1 MSAVGIFADNV
12 AAIREVSSVASL
24 EETLTG
30 NTTMNVA
37 SISLLSNLPEGCVT
51 RTWKNFHILQ
61 QAASEVYN
69 TLQEN
74 EHAGNQFIAV
84 LSLSKHA
91 IQRLSD
97 EKNVLGG
104 IKFRFA
110 FEGAVGLIKIIP
122 SAGHDRSTDDL
133 TRMMDRE
140 FLLRG
145 TFAPMNYSWG
155 STSRHPAT
163 VSSSQKEPDQC
174 LFPIARR
181 PTMTSFNGWPTLV
194 LETGVSESLPRLQA
208 DSCWWFKNS
217 GGATRIV
224 LVIAIR
230 NQPQKI
236 IVQKWQL
243 APAGSPNP
251 LTRAYIEQLRHN
263 NAMAPLYLQPAATQ
277 QAFCFQE
284 VGISVTPQ
292 GISVAGAPI
301 VLQYQALFDAPNQ
314 ADIQLDTAFFAM
326 WASSLF

>member
-1 MSAVGIFADNV
+1 MDKGKHDDSKLLKTSIFT
-12 AAIREVSSVASL
+12 SL
-24 EETLTG
+24 KRLETLTG

-69 TLQEN
+69 ALQEN
-74 EHAGNQFIAV
+74 KHAGNQYIV
-84 LSLSKHA
+84 VISLSKHA
-91 IQRLSD
+91 IQRLSED
-97 EKNVLGG
+97 KNVLGG
-104 IKFRFA
+104 IRFRFA
-110 FEGAVGLIKIIP
+110 FEGAVGLVKIIP
-122 SAGHDRSTDDL
+122 SAAHDRSTDDL

-140 FLLRG
+140 FFLG
-145 TFAPMNYSWG
+145 GMFAPMNYSWG

-174 LFPIARR
+174 LFPIASR
-181 PTMTSFNGWPTLV
+181 PSMDSFNGWPTLV

-230 NQPQKI
+230 KQTRKI

-251 LTRAYIEQLRHN
+251 LTRSYIEQLRQN
-263 NAMAPLYLQPAATQ
+263 NAMPPLYLQPAVTQ

-284 VGISVTPQ
+284 VEISVTSQ

-301 VLQYQALFDAPNQ
+301 VLEYQALFDVHNQ
-314 ADIQLDTAFFAM
+314 PDIQLDTAFFGM
-326 WASSLF
+326 WAGNLF